1 MCTPSWKMERLKWPS
16 WVSKVVS
23 SSEYSFLWIS
33 GVKKCICT
41 WLSIYAPF
49 LEEGANASNG
59 RPTTFSSPPSPLFP
73 PSVLASF
80 SNRSLLHIKRLTV
93 RSPRTSRGSSV
104 RRLTGTTGE
113 KAARKTE
120 VKIGK
125 IIPGVKY
132 SKWYHISWNDSAK
145 ICVGHLSARPTLTN
159 DKGPTDIGNQWP
171 VGCQRKRTDD
181 RRRFWHYLH
190 WCGEIGFMVN
200 PCSPSDPNDKSVD
213 YSYILLRFTDYW
225 RKIRLL
231 TRFFIILKVR
241 IFSKTRVLQTES
253 GDLNKW
259 LSGCIE
265 WLILGVKVQDDVR
278 RGYNY
283 TETQFF
289 VLNQLSCFFSS
300 VFVLRSRDSMQ
311 WRRSLFH
318 GYWCGRKP
326 EKLPSDTRIVV
337 HSETVHLSLH
347 H

>member
-1 MCTPSWKMERLKWPS
+1 MCTPSRKMERLKCPR

-73 PSVLASF
+73 PSASVLASF

-113 KAARKTE
+113 KAARTTE

-125 IIPGVKY
+125 IITGVKF
-132 SKWYHISWNDSAK
+132 SKWYHI
-145 ICVGHLSARPTLTN
+145 
-159 DKGPTDIGNQWP
+159 
-171 VGCQRKRTDD
+171 
-181 RRRFWHYLH
+181 H

-200 PCSPSDPNDKSVD
+200 PCSPSDPNDNSVD

-225 RKIRLL
+225 RKITLL
-231 TRFFIILKVR
+231 TRLFIILKVR
-241 IFSKTRVLQTES
+241 IFSKTRVLPTES